1 MAGARSSTSSSATKD
16 WALALPLALFFL
28 LFFAAPLGLLI
39 STSFQAE
46 RQMTGALGLNQYAAF
61 IADTLNLS
69 VLGDTLLVGVKA
81 TALCLIAGYPLAWLC
96 TKVSGRWQAVLI
108 FLVILP
114 IVTSVVVRT
123 FAWIVILGRYGI
135 VNEAIVALGL
145 SAQPLRLLFSE
156 TGVVIV
162 LAQVQMPLMVL
173 PLITTLQRID
183 PNLESASLALGAGAW
198 RTFFKVTLPLSLPG
212 IIAGTILTYT
222 ACVTAFVTQSLIG
235 GSRLLYM
242 PMMIFQ
248 QAMDLQNWPFA
259 AAVSVIFMVSVLL
272 IVGVLVALSRSRAAQ
287 LYG

>member
-1 MAGARSSTSSSATKD
+1 MARAQSSVFKD
-16 WALALPLALFFL
+16 WAPALPLAAVFALFFL
-28 LFFAAPLGLLI
+28 APLGLLL
-39 STSFQAE
+39 SASFQAG
-46 RQMTGALGLNQYAAF
+46 RHLGGDFSLTQYAAF
-61 IADTLNLS
+61 FSDTLNLA
-69 VLGDTLLVGVKA
+69 VLRDTLLVGVKA
-81 TALCLIAGYPLAWLC
+81 TALCLVAGYPLAWLC
-96 TKVSGRWQAVLI
+96 TRVSARWQAVLI
-108 FLVILP
+108 FLVVMP

-123 FAWIVILGRYGI
+123 FAWIVILGRRGL
-135 VNEAIVALGL
+135 VNETVLALGL
-145 SAQPLRLLFSE
+145 SSQPLRLLFSE

-162 LAQVQMPLMVL
+162 LAQVQLPLMVL

-183 PNLESASLALGAGAW
+183 LNLESASQALGAGAW

-235 GSRLLYM
+235 GSRLLFM

-259 AAVSVIFMVSVLL
+259 SAVSVIFMVSVLL
-272 IVGVLVALSRSRAAQ
+272 IVALLVALSRSRAAR